1 MRILINKRSHTNTIL
16 KEATQEVQRREMEA
30 LNNEMALGESH
41 VFSETFNRKMEKLLR
56 FSQKSYFPYVNTI
69 GKRVAIITIAVVIS
83 LSATAFSVKAIRVP
97 VVNFF
102 VNVYEKF
109 SSIVF
114 QSPESKKTYPTAIE
128 QFYEP
133 DYLPEGYTLLEN
145 QNLLVATQIIYSNSN
160 GNELIFEQYVIT
172 SNELK
177 VDTEGV
183 EIEKITVDDN
193 KALFYSNKGIHNLVW
208 TDGVYG
214 YKITGEIDKEVMLK
228 IARSIILKNK

>member
-1 MRILINKRSHTNTIL
+1 
-16 KEATQEVQRREMEA
+16 
-30 LNNEMALGESH
+30 MAIDESH
-41 VFSETFNRKMEKLLR
+41 IFSETFNRKMEKLLR

-83 LSATAFSVKAIRVP
+83 LSATAFIVKAIRGS
-97 VVNFF
+97 VVNFL

-114 QSPESKKTYPTAIE
+114 QNPESKKTYPTAIE

-133 DYLPEGYTLLEN
+133 EYLPEGYTLLEN

-193 KALFYSNKGIHNLVW
+193 KALFYSNKGIH
-208 TDGVYG
+208 
-214 YKITGEIDKEVMLK
+214 K
-228 IARSIILKNK
+228 

>member
-1 MRILINKRSHTNTIL
+1 M
-16 KEATQEVQRREMEA
+16 
-30 LNNEMALGESH
+30 
-41 VFSETFNRKMEKLLR
+41 
-56 FSQKSYFPYVNTI
+56 SQKKPI
-69 GKRVAIITIAVVIS
+69 
-83 LSATAFSVKAIRVP
+83 
-97 VVNFF
+97 
-102 VNVYEKF
+102 
-109 SSIVF
+109 
-114 QSPESKKTYPTAIE
+114 QHE

-133 DYLPEGYTLLEN
+133 EYLPEGYTLLEN